1 MKLITLVENTACGE
15 DFASVHGL
23 SQYIETPNHKL
34 LVDVGPNRAF
44 LENAE
49 KLGVDLTAVD
59 TVIISHGHY
68 DHTGGLAAFFE
79 VNSTAK
85 VYLRAEAFD
94 QYFACV
100 GETANYIG
108 MDETLLA
115 HADRFVFTQDLTV
128 LDEELTLF
136 SHLHTNDH
144 LSEASHTL
152 RRFDGENY
160 VYDDFCHEQNLLVT
174 ANGKTALLCGC
185 AHRGIV
191 NILRAAEKLLGRA
204 PDYVFGGF
212 HLFNPTTGQPESEEL
227 INAVAAELKAREAT
241 LYYTGHCT
249 GLASYELLRA
259 RMGEQVAYMAGGS
272 SFTL

>member
-15 DFASVHGL
+15 GLASVHGL
-23 SQYIETPNHKL
+23 SQYIETPGHKL
-34 LVDVGPNRAF
+34 LVDVGPDRSF

-68 DHTGGLAAFFE
+68 DHTGGLSAFFE
-79 VNSTAK
+79 VNDHAK
-85 VYLRAEAFD
+85 VYLRSEAFGK
-94 QYFACV
+94 YFSCV
-100 GETANYIG
+100 GETAKYIG
-108 MDETLLA
+108 MDEALLA
-115 HADRFVFTQDLTV
+115 YHDRFVFTKDVTV

-136 SHLHTNDH
+136 SRLHSNDH

-160 VYDDFCHEQNLLVT
+160 VYDDFCHEQNLLIT

-227 INAVAAELKAREAT
+227 IDAVAAELKARENT

-249 GLASYELLRA
+249 GLVSYELLRA
-259 RMGEQVAYMAGGS
+259 RLGEQVGYMAGGS